1 MMNQEKEAKA
11 IAQKLGNIPLNDE
24 KIQAEIQRLNRKNFV
39 PLEQVKALHDWLES
53 KRQARQ
59 CCRVIGESRTGKT
72 MACNAYRLRNKAIQ
86 SLGQPPTVPV
96 VYIQIPQ
103 ECTPKELFSVLLEH
117 LNHQMTK
124 GTTAEMRNRTL
135 RVLKACRVE
144 MLIIDEADR
153 LKPKTF
159 ADVRDIFDNLEISV
173 VLVGTV
179 RLEKVMTDDEQVCNR
194 FSACYRYGKLS
205 VEEFKK
211 TVNIWENQVLKLPVS
226 SNLTQSKM
234 LDILKDKTQC
244 YIGLMDMILRD
255 AAIRAL
261 NKGMPKIDLETLK
274 EVTNEYTAPPKRSK

>member
-11 IAQKLGNIPLNDE
+11 IAQQLGNIPLNDE
-24 KIQAEIQRLNRKNFV
+24 KIQVEIQRLNRKNFV

-72 MACNAYRLRNKAIQ
+72 MACNAYRLRHKPIQ
-86 SLGQPPTVPV
+86 QLGQPPIVPV

-103 ECTPKELFSVLLEH
+103 ECSPKELFSVVIEH
-117 LNHQMTK
+117 LKYQVTK
-124 GTTAEMRNRTL
+124 GTTAEIRNRTL
-135 RVLKACRVE
+135 RVLKGCGVE

-173 VLVGTV
+173 VLVGTD
-179 RLEKVMTDDEQVCNR
+179 RLDKVMTNDEQVCNR
-194 FSACYRYGKLS
+194 FSASYRYGKIS
-205 VEEFKK
+205 GEEFKR
-211 TVNIWENQVLKLPVS
+211 TVNIWENQVLKLPVL
-226 SNLTQSKM
+226 SNLTQPKM
-234 LDILKDKTQC
+234 LEILRNKTQG

-261 NKGMPKIDLETLK
+261 KKGMPKIDLDTLK
-274 EVTNEYTAPPKRSK
+274 EVTNEYTAPPKTQK